1 MDEIQNIVRI
11 KIHEGKLD
19 ESKKLA
25 AEFMELARTKDS
37 GTLQYDLFFN
47 DDYSECIVIERY
59 RDSKSLLQPTA
70 NQCGGLAEALKIC
83 TISVEVCGSP
93 ILELNSALESHGVPV
108 FSPYMSP

>member
-47 DDYSECIVIERY
+47 DDYSECNRLAFKEGLCPCR
-59 RDSKSLLQPTA
+59 KA
-70 NQCGGLAEALKIC
+70 CGATFEDL
-83 TISVEVCGSP
+83 SP
-93 ILELNSALESHGVPV
+93 
-108 FSPYMSP
+108 